1 MDGIIYLDNAATTYP
16 KPPEVYQFMNEF
28 YQKHGVNPG
37 RSGYDMSLETEEIVH
52 KARKTLTKF
61 FNGNDPN
68 QLTFSYNASDSL
80 NMIVGGMLEQ
90 GDHVITSNV
99 EHNSVLRPLY
109 HKKHAGEIEVT
120 YIPFDENGYID
131 PDDVKKNF
139 RKNTKMVILNHGSNV
154 IGTIQPVGDVGK
166 YCREAGIYF
175 AIDASQTAG
184 VIKIDIDEMNID
196 IVAFTGHKCLMGP
209 TGIGGSYIREDV
221 PIKGTRFGGTGV
233 RSAYPFHLEEFP
245 YRMECGT
252 LNIVGIAGLLAG
264 QKWIQKEG
272 MENLHKKEMNLWK
285 KLRDGLSAID
295 GVTLYCADSEE
306 NHNAVLSFNIEGWD
320 AGNIGT
326 MLDVDYSIACRTG
339 LQCAPLVHFQ
349 LGTDKL
355 HGTVRLSIGP
365 FNNDDHINTAI
376 DAVKNIVTLKSE
388 LKNEKSFS

>member
-1 MDGIIYLDNAATTYP
+1 MDGIIYLDNAATSYP

-52 KARKTLTKF
+52 TTRQTLTNF
-61 FNGNDPN
+61 FNGRDPN

-80 NMIVGGMLEQ
+80 NMIIGGLLEE
-90 GDHVITSNV
+90 GDHVVTSNV

-109 HKKHAGEIEVT
+109 HKKHSGEIEVT
-120 YIPFDENGYID
+120 YIPFDQKGYID
-131 PDDVKKNF
+131 PDEVKNAFK
-139 RKNTKMVILNHGSNV
+139 KNTKMVILNHGSNV

-184 VIKIDIDEMNID
+184 AIKIDIEEMNID

-221 PIKGTRFGGTGV
+221 PIKGTRYGGTGV

-264 QKWIQKEG
+264 QKWIAKEG
-272 MENLHKKEMNLWK
+272 MENLHQKEMILWN
-285 KLRDGLSAID
+285 KLKDGLEKIE
-295 GVTLYCADSEE
+295 GVTLYCADSQE

-326 MLDVDYSIACRTG
+326 MLDVDHNIACRTG
-339 LQCAPLVHFQ
+339 LQCAPLVHVQ

-365 FNNDDHINTAI
+365 FNTDSHIDTAI
-376 DAVKNIVTLKSE
+376 NAVKNIVSMKSE
-388 LKNEKSFS
+388 RRSEKSFS